1 MADKRETIVV
11 EVDRRIPEGTN
22 ASRRL
27 RAAGRVPAN
36 VYGLGMPPFAVAVD
50 PRKIDEVLHSPGGRN
65 TIFTLSLE
73 GGQQTRSVMLREVQR
88 HPVTER
94 LVHVDLL
101 RFDPTKRIQVRVPVR
116 LVGTPVGVRLESG
129 ILDFVHREVQVECLP
144 ANIPEHLDVDVT
156 ELHVNQNVSVRNL
169 SAEADVRV
177 LDAEDTILA
186 VVTYAK
192 EEVPAPEAAAAAPA
206 APAEP
211 EIVGKEK
218 DKEGPAAEEKGE
230 KKGEKK

>member
-1 MADKRETIVV
+1 MTEKRETIVV
-11 EVDRRIPEGTN
+11 EVDRREPGGSN
-22 ASRRL
+22 ASRRM

-36 VYGLGMPPFAVAVD
+36 VYGLDRPPFAVTVD
-50 PRKIDEVLHSPGGRN
+50 PRKIEQVLHSPTGRN

-73 GGQQTRSVMLREVQR
+73 GGQQTRSVMLREIQR
-88 HPVTER
+88 HPVTDA

-116 LVGTPVGVRLESG
+116 LIGTPIGVRLESG
-129 ILDFVHREVQVECLP
+129 ILDFVHREVEVDCLP
-144 ANIPEHLDVDVT
+144 ANIPEHLDVDVA

-169 SAEADVRV
+169 THDPDVRV
-177 LDAEDTILA
+177 LDAPDTILA

-192 EEVPAPEAAAAAPA
+192 EEVPAAEAAPA
-206 APAEP
+206 AAVAEP

-218 DKEGPAAEEKGE
+218 EKEGPAGEDKVE